1 MAKLY
6 DVTIKT
12 GEYTDNSGQTKGR
25 YTKIG
30 VVMSGSDGGQFML
43 LEPQVDI
50 AGCLMLQNNLAV
62 AKGQPPRDSVMCSMF
77 APNEQG
83 GQPMPQPT
91 QPAPQPTPQQQP
103 QPMMQPQQPQM
114 MPQQQPQMAG
124 AQAGFNNNDAPF

>member
-77 APNEQG
+77 APSEQG

-91 QPAPQPTPQQQP
+91 QPMMQQP
-103 QPMMQPQQPQM
+103 QMQPQQIPQN
-114 MPQQQPQMAG
+114 QQQAAMN
-124 AQAGFNNNDAPF
+124 AGFNNNDAPF

>member
-83 GQPMPQPT
+83 GQPMPQPM
-91 QPAPQPTPQQQP
+91 QPAPQPMAQPMMQQP
-103 QPMMQPQQPQM
+103 QPQM
-114 MPQQQPQMAG
+114 MNQHHQQTGMN
-124 AQAGFNNNDAPF
+124 AGFNNTDAPF

>member
-91 QPAPQPTPQQQP
+91 QPAPQPMAQP
-103 QPMMQPQQPQM
+103 QSMMQQPQM
-114 MPQQQPQMAG
+114 QAPQPQMAG
-124 AQAGFNNNDAPF
+124 AQAGFNNEPAPF

>member
-50 AGCLMLQNNLAV
+50 AGCLMLQNNLAA

-83 GQPMPQPT
+83 QAPQQPMPQPM
-91 QPAPQPTPQQQP
+91 AQP
-103 QPMMQPQQPQM
+103 QPMMQQPQPM
-114 MPQQQPQMAG
+114 QQQPQMAG
-124 AQAGFNNNDAPF
+124 AQAGFNNDPAPF

>member
-91 QPAPQPTPQQQP
+91 QPAPQPMAQP
-103 QPMMQPQQPQM
+103 QPMMQQPQPMQQQAPQQP
-114 MPQQQPQMAG
+114 MAG
-124 AQAGFNNNDAPF
+124 AQAGFNNDPAPF